1 MIRLIDFERHI
12 CLVCSLLQKVES
24 PISGKNDSYSCELG
38 GGGAENAV
46 ESGKNRVIQRWKT
59 VLRWS

>member
-46 ESGKNRVIQRWKT
+46 ESGKNRVIQR
-59 VLRWS
+59 